1 MDQWSHVL
9 GIDQIADTQD
19 TINGL
24 AHKLYKDGQGRT
36 LDETVTI
43 KDMGHGTPIAPDVAD
58 NPCGKPARLILSV
71 GVCLSFYIAKFWGI
85 DAS

>member
-19 TINGL
+19 TINGH
-24 AHKLYKDGQGRT
+24 AHKLYKDGQGRA
-36 LDETVTI
+36 LVETVTI
-43 KDMGHGTPIAPDVAD
+43 KDMGHGTPIAPGNAD
-58 NPCGKPARLILSV
+58 NQCGKQDRFFLNA